1 MPLVRSAGE
10 APRPSLPD
18 VRLVARLLPTR
29 WNGTYASSR
38 QAINAWWDGG
48 LNADNGYGI
57 DRRVLANGVVVLAR
71 HIPDPDIVAVSIG
84 VRAGARFEDDATA
97 GASKFMEKL
106 FLQGTERRPGPDLVQ
121 RPITVRGG
129 TLSVGN
135 GSELV
140 TFGAQV
146 RAVDTEVMLDV
157 VADVLLHS
165 TFAESRVENEARVI
179 LEELNARRANPNVR
193 ASDIFFP
200 AVFGGHPLA
209 RSSAGDLE
217 NTPRLTRDQLVA
229 FRDRYFV
236 GRNTIVA
243 VAGNLPVDEAHAR
256 IEAALGQ
263 LPAGEA
269 VPPSQIPPPASESRR
284 IDEQAGSAQARV
296 LMGGLLPGLGT
307 PDRFALSAANA
318 VLGGSGFRLF
328 REIRDL
334 RGLSYD
340 PSPAM
345 VQFPDAG
352 VWLASAG
359 TAPPNVDTVIEL
371 LTVEF
376 DRLSNER
383 LGDEDLANAKNY
395 LEGSLVVGL
404 ETPGAQSGQMIRDE
418 AFGSPVLTHAHVEG
432 IRSITADDVQRV
444 AREYLR
450 PDAATLVVVQP

>member
-1 MPLVRSAGE
+1 M
-10 APRPSLPD
+10 
-18 VRLVARLLPTR
+18 
-29 WNGTYASSR
+29 
-38 QAINAWWDGG
+38 
-48 LNADNGYGI
+48 NADNGYGI
-57 DRRVLANGVVVLAR
+57 DRRVLPDGIVVLAR
-71 HIPDPDIVAVSIG
+71 HIPDPDIIAVSIG

-106 FLQGTERRPGPDLVQ
+106 YLQGTERRPGPDLVQ

-129 TLSVGN
+129 TLSVAN

-146 RAVDTEVMLDV
+146 RSVDTEVMLDV
-157 VADVLLHS
+157 LADVLLNS
-165 TFAESRVENEARVI
+165 TFAQDRVENEGRVI
-179 LEELNARRANPNVR
+179 LEELNARRANPNIL
-193 ASDIFFP
+193 ASDLFFP
-200 AVFGGHPLA
+200 AVFDGHPLA

-217 NTPRLTRDQLVA
+217 NTPKLTREQLLA
-229 FRDRYFV
+229 YRDRFFV

-243 VAGNLPVDEAHAR
+243 VAGNLPADQAHAR
-256 IEAALGQ
+256 IAAAFGSM
-263 LPAGEA
+263 PAGVA
-269 VPPSQIPPPASESRR
+269 APTSNVPPPAPKSRR
-284 IDEQAGSAQARV
+284 IDEQAGNAQARV
-296 LMGGLLPGLGT
+296 LIGGPLPGLGT

-340 PSPAM
+340 PSPGI

-352 VWLASAG
+352 VWLAAAG
-359 TAPPNVDTVIEL
+359 TDPVNTDTVIDL
-371 LTVEF
+371 LRVEI

-395 LEGSLVVGL
+395 LEGSLVVSL

-418 AFGSPVLTHAHVEG
+418 AFGSPVLSHAHIEG
-432 IRSITADDVQRV
+432 IRAVTADDVQRV

-450 PDAATLVVVQP
+450 TDAATLVVVRP